1 MVFVRACPLI
11 TSKSI
16 GRTPSIQPIGNQHSD
31 TEGAYSDTCDFV
43 YYKMSAE
50 IHRLFPEGLKYAKAE
65 REKSPHDPP
74 LRCVPLT
81 ASEKEDV
88 KGTKL
93 KMITVVLDQDTTQ
106 KVCLYEFDVIET
118 FLKMQ
123 KKYSYFLAQYDV
135 RKKWNKYDKLEDA
148 VLVKIKAVSHG
159 TTDTKEI
166 ATLK

>member
-1 MVFVRACPLI
+1 
-11 TSKSI
+11 
-16 GRTPSIQPIGNQHSD
+16 
-31 TEGAYSDTCDFV
+31 
-43 YYKMSAE
+43 
-50 IHRLFPEGLKYAKAE
+50 
-65 REKSPHDPP
+65 
-74 LRCVPLT
+74 
-81 ASEKEDV
+81 
-88 KGTKL
+88 
-93 KMITVVLDQDTTQ
+93 MITVVLDQDKVQ
-106 KVCLYEFDVIET
+106 KVFPYELDVIET